1 MFIDAE
7 NVGGGFSGSVV
18 SSVRQLGE
26 VSTVRIF
33 GGQTSANSMKSWRA
47 AFVEPKTEIKCVAT
61 DGLPAAN
68 VLGKRFDPGNADAAL
83 IQDALSF
90 STETHAVHK

>member
-1 MFIDAE
+1 M
-7 NVGGGFSGSVV
+7 
-18 SSVRQLGE
+18 R
-26 VSTVRIF
+26 
-33 GGQTSANSMKSWRA
+33 QTSANSMKSWRA
-47 AFVEPKTEIKCVAT
+47 AFVKPKTKIKYVAT

-90 STETHAVHK
+90 STKTHAVHK